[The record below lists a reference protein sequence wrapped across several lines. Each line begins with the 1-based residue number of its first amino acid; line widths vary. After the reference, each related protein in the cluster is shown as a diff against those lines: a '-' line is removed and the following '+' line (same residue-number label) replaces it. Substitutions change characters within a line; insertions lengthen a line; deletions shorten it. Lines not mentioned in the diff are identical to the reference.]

1 MPRIA
6 GVDIPP
12 NKRIDISLRYIYGVG
27 PTRAI
32 EICRKANIDTGVRAN
47 KLSEEEVSRIAGII
61 ESDYIVEGQLR
72 RQIQQNIARLR
83 EIRCYRGIRHIRGL
97 PVRGQRTR
105 TNART
110 RKGPKKTVA
119 GKKGVKEMHRG

>member
-6 GVDIPP
+6 GIDIP
-12 NKRIDISLRYIYGVG
+12 NDKRIVIALTYIYGIG
-27 PTRAI
+27 PHVAAQI
-32 EICRKANIDTGVRAN
+32 LKEAHIDVNVRAKN
-47 KLSEEEVSRIAGII
+47 LTEDEISRIAAII
-61 ESDYIVEGQLR
+61 DRNYTVEGQLR
-72 RQIQQNIARLR
+72 RAVTQNIARLKD
-83 EIRCYRGIRHIRGL
+83 IACYRGWRHRRGL

-119 GKKGVKEMHRG
+119 GKKGVKELRA

>member
-6 GVDIPP
+6 GVDIP
-12 NKRIDISLRYIYGVG
+12 NEKRIVIALRYIYGIG
-27 PTRAI
+27 PAHSEAI
-32 EICRKANIDTGVRAN
+32 LKE
-47 KLSEEEVSRIAGII
+47 AGIDENI
-61 ESDYIVEGQLR
+61 RAKNLTEDQISHIASIIDRNYVVEGQLR
-72 RQIQQNIARLR
+72 RQVAQNIARLR
-83 EIRCYRGIRHIRGL
+83 DIQCYRGIRHRKGL

-119 GKKGVKEMHRG
+119 GKKGVKELRS